1 MKKRTWFITA
11 FLLLFVT
18 TFFVCASY
26 SHPSESEIRRE
37 FSRRNPDTEII
48 KMDLVF
54 DEVAIATYQIE
65 FRKISSN
72 EVSTK
77 LFTLQQCINRDWK
90 SDYRECGKE

>member
-1 MKKRTWFITA
+1 
-11 FLLLFVT
+11 
-18 TFFVCASY
+18 
-26 SHPSESEIRRE
+26 
-37 FSRRNPDTEII
+37 
-48 KMDLVF
+48 MDLVF

-77 LFTLQQCINRDWK
+77 LFTLQQCINRDWR